1 MTLALTMLLAA
12 TVYHVGGDVKAPVV
26 IKRVEARIP
35 PHAKC
40 RGLVVVDLIVDEK
53 GVPQN
58 VRDASRNPDV
68 FTRAQADAVRQWRF
82 RPATLHGKA
91 VAVTYTATVNF
102 RCQ

>member
-1 MTLALTMLLAA
+1 MTLAIAMLLAA
-12 TVYHVGGDVKAPVV
+12 TVYHVGGDVKAPAV
-26 IKRVEARIP
+26 IRRVEARVP

-58 VRDASRNPDV
+58 VCDASRNPDA
-68 FTRAQADAVRQWRF
+68 FTRSQAGAVRQWRF
-82 RPATLHGKA
+82 HPATLHGKP
-91 VAVTYTATVNF
+91 VAVTYTVTVNF